1 MPSPPAR
8 NFVPRAPPRQTTRI
22 LLRVPRNATCT
33 RSQYSAL
40 CHEEW
45 CRAEPAGEASRR
57 PQTNAAFRREGS
69 FRSARHH
76 YAVAVLSPRAK
87 QLGVP
92 PTTGT
97 PTRFRVQV
105 PRDDTCTVH
114 EDGSLHS
121 KPRQAHRVMLWNDA
135 PPCWL
140 IASGEPRSFTS
151 FRMTP
156 VPWRATQ
163 HDTRARPAD

>member
-8 NFVPRAPPRQTTRI
+8 NFVPRAPLRPTPSF
-22 LLRVPRNATCT
+22 LLHVRRNDPCP

-45 CRAEPAGEASRR
+45 CHAEPAGEASHR
-57 PQTNAAFRREGS
+57 PQTDAAFRREDS
-69 FRSARHH
+69 FRSTRHL

-97 PTRFRVQV
+97 TTRFRMQV

-121 KPRQAHRVMLWNDA
+121 KPHQAHRVKLWNDA
-135 PPCWL
+135 PRCWL

-163 HDTRARPAD
+163 HDTGARPAD